1 MKWVASSLLH
11 RVGFIFAQ
19 LPGSL
24 RNLLPPE
31 GQAPVKVPSVERAAG
46 GHGLVELEGL
56 EVNGGDF
63 WADHSGGFLHNA
75 GQQGL

>member
-1 MKWVASSLLH
+1 MKPVACSLLH
-11 RVGFIFAQ
+11 RVGFILAQ
-19 LPGSL
+19 LPRRL

-31 GQAPVKVPSVERAAG
+31 GQGPVKVPPVERAAG
-46 GHGLVELEGL
+46 GRGLVELEGL

-63 WADHSGGFLHNA
+63 WADHGGGFLHNA